1 MRHPADQKLFE
12 EWEES
17 LSVKEINMLGLP
29 RDEHS
34 DISDE

>member
-1 MRHPADQKLFE
+1 MFE

-17 LSVKEINMLGLP
+17 LSVKEIDNLGLP